1 MGIAIVCMVNNTAL
15 KHVDQNKTND
25 YVGINDTSFYYSNN
39 ESNSREDQQCSI
51 KQSQTNHLDGPYLW
65 DKSIQGFILASYFY
79 GYILTQVFQ
88 N

>member
-15 KHVDQNKTND
+15 KHVDQNKTNNHANLNETN
-25 YVGINDTSFYYSNN
+25 YFYLN
-39 ESNSREDQQCSI
+39 ESNSVGDQQCSI
-51 KQSQTNHLDGPYLW
+51 KQSQANHLDGPYLW

-79 GYILTQVFQ
+79 GYILTQV